1 MINQYQLDR
10 IWKDIREEVIDLADQ
25 YLDQGLAQGEAVN
38 QDLEKMLCE
47 HTGRKHATLV
57 GNCTDALYIALKSL
71 NLPQGFRAAVPDMT
85 WISTASSVVR
95 AGGIPVF
102 FDIDT
107 NYTINTEQDF
117 SDCDVILAVD
127 LLGNSCNWELLESKW
142 AHKPIVH
149 DAAQSFGT
157 VYHSKSSLRRG
168 TVACASFGPI
178 KPLPSFGSGGA
189 LFTDDDELNQQHKLL
204 RLHYK
209 KTNLDVTAKDSRAV
223 YSINSVMNSFEISA
237 VTVGLKYYEAWRQRR
252 NSIARYY
259 YDNFKND
266 LEFSHGP
273 NMPETFNALYKLAM
287 RHKKQKS
294 IVDGMHHNGVQA
306 QGLYIPLTAES
317 RFKEYPKRSTSVSS
331 KFSFLSFTVP
341 NQHTLT
347 DSEVDVV
354 VQELKKQL

>member
-10 IWKDIREEVIDLADQ
+10 IWKDIREEVIDLSDQ
-25 YLDQGLAQGEAVN
+25 FLDQGLAQGELVN
-38 QDLEKMLCE
+38 QSLEKLLCE

-57 GNCTDALYIALKSL
+57 GNCTDALYIALLSL
-71 NLPQGFRAAVPDMT
+71 NLPHEFRAAVPALT

-107 NYTINTEQDF
+107 NYTINADQDF
-117 SDCDVILAVD
+117 SDCDVIVTVD

-157 VYHSKSSLRRG
+157 VYNGKSSLVRG
-168 TVACASFGPI
+168 NVACASFGPI

-209 KTNLDVTAKDSRAV
+209 KTNLETSIDDDRAV
-223 YSINSVMNSFEISA
+223 YSINSVMSSFEISA
-237 VTVGLKYYEAWRQRR
+237 VTVGLKYYEAWRERR
-252 NSIARYY
+252 NSIVRYY

-266 LEFSHGP
+266 IEFSHTP
-273 NMPETFNALYKLAM
+273 HMPETSNALYKLAM

-294 IVDGMHHNGVQA
+294 IIHGMYENDVQA
-306 QGLYIPLTAES
+306 QDLYIPLTMES
-317 RFKEYPKRSTSVSS
+317 RFKNYPKNPTTNTA

-347 DSEVDVV
+347 DSEVDVIV
-354 VQELKKQL
+354 HELKKQL